1 MRKYDI
7 LFCDADNTL
16 FDFTAS
22 ERAAIRA
29 SFADAG
35 VPLSDEQIAVYS
47 HINDLVWLA
56 FERGETTREKLH
68 YDRFIRFCEIVG
80 SGSMTPQQI
89 ADVYSDKLGK
99 MSVLFPGALDF
110 MKKVSSVMPLCI
122 VSNGF
127 ASVQRDKLVSVTEY
141 LSGAYI
147 SEEMGVTKPDP
158 RMITIPMAE
167 HGITNPRRVLMM
179 GDSLT
184 ADIAAANNAGVDSLL
199 FLYGREEPEKHP
211 ATYFAADFD
220 AALRIVEGEEDK

>member
-7 LFCDADNTL
+7 LLCDADNTL
-16 FDFTAS
+16 FDFIAS
-22 ERAAIRA
+22 ERIAIRA

-35 VPLSDEQIAVYS
+35 IPLTDEQIAVYS

-56 FERGETTREKLH
+56 YERGETTRERLH
-68 YDRFIRFCEIVG
+68 YDRFIRFCDIVG
-80 SGSMTPQQI
+80 SGSMTPEQI
-89 ADVYSDKLGK
+89 ADLYSDKLGK
-99 MSVLFPGALDF
+99 MSVLYPGALDF
-110 MKKVSSVMPLCI
+110 MKKISAVMPLCI

-127 ASVQRDKLVSVTEY
+127 SSVQRDKLAAVTEY
-141 LSGAYI
+141 LSDAYI

-167 HGITNPRRVLMM
+167 HGITDKRRVLMM

-184 ADIAAANNAGVDSLL
+184 ADIAAANNAGVDSIL
-199 FLYGREEPEKHP
+199 FRYGKQEPEKHP

-220 AALRIVEGEEDK
+220 AALRIAEGEEE